1 MYTKRNNMLYC
12 FKYVSIFHH
21 HKKQLNKRKI
31 YKPFSRYVNFNDY
44 HNNNNSNNNKSTN
57 NNNNISNNNNN
68 DNNNN
73 KSLFEIN

>member
-57 NNNNISNNNNN
+57 NNNNNSNNNNN